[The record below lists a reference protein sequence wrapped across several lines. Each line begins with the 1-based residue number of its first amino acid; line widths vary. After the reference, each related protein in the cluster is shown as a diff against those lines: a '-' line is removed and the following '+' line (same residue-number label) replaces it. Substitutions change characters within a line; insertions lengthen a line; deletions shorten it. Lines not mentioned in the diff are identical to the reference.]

1 MPLEI
6 VATGMSDAEQ
16 GVRLQKVL
24 AAAGVGSRRAC
35 EELIAAGRVEVD
47 GQTVR
52 TMGVRVDPTYAVIK
66 VDGMRVTTAEAG
78 LVHLALN
85 KPRGVV
91 SSMSDPQGRPT
102 VGDYVHDRPQRL
114 FHVGRL
120 DADTEGLLL
129 LTNDGELAHRL
140 AHPSY
145 EVRKTYVAEV
155 SGPVAGGV
163 GRRLRA
169 GVELDDGTVVVDS
182 FRVVDRVGAR
192 VMVEVVL
199 HEGRKHV
206 VRRLLMAVGYPVQRL
221 VRTHVGPVALGEL
234 RPGNVRTL
242 TGDEIAKLYRE
253 VGL

>member
-1 MPLEI
+1 MTHSHPGL
-6 VATGMSDAEQ
+6 SSQ

-47 GQTVR
+47 GKLVR
-52 TMGVRVDPTYAVIK
+52 EMGVRVDPGTAVIR
-66 VDGMRVTTAEAG
+66 VDGLRIAQADRN
-78 LVHLALN
+78 VHLAFN
-85 KPRGVV
+85 KPLGVL
-91 SSMSDPQGRPT
+91 SAMSDRDGRPNL
-102 VGDYVHDRPQRL
+102 GDYVGDRRERL

-145 EVRKTYVAEV
+145 EIPKTYLAEIV
-155 SGPVAGGV
+155 GPLPRDL
-163 GRRLRA
+163 GRRLRE
-169 GVELDDGTVVVDS
+169 GIDLDDGPATVDG
-182 FRVVDRVGAR
+182 FRVVSSAGSR

-199 HEGRKHV
+199 HEGRNRL
-206 VRRLLMAVGYPVQRL
+206 VRRLLAAEGFEVQRL
-221 VRTHVGPVALGEL
+221 VRVRLGPISLGDLRAGRTRALSRPELGEL
-234 RPGNVRTL
+234 F
-242 TGDEIAKLYRE
+242 AA